1 MAKTNKWWIERNYK
15 TKKSL
20 TEEIR
25 KLINQI
31 DDDCFIT
38 DEEDLELL
46 TWVLSHHH
54 DYLNKIDGSTNF
66 KIKVRRSL
74 ANSGNKELLIMRDDG
89 TEIDISWTKA
99 LNPQGSSTHKEDLR
113 NAAVQAVNDQI
124 IEFKDKNTDTICCL
138 CKKQIEEKIEAC
150 HYEPRLNELLTQFFG
165 NGEEMEKIEI
175 KDGSYASRYFDPEL
189 SEKWATFH
197 ANQATLKPAHK
208 KCIRQRKG
216 N

>member
-1 MAKTNKWWIERNYK
+1 MAKTIKWWTERNYK
-15 TKKSL
+15 TKESL
-20 TEEIR
+20 KVEIR
-25 KLINQI
+25 NLIEKI
-31 DDDCFIT
+31 DDDSFVT
-38 DEEDLELL
+38 DENDVELL

-66 KIKVRRSL
+66 KIRVRRSL
-74 ANSGNKELLIMRDDG
+74 INSGNKELWLMRDDG

-138 CKKQIEEKIEAC
+138 CKQQIEERIEAC

-165 NGEEMEKIEI
+165 SDDEMEKIEI
-175 KDGSYASRYFDPEL
+175 KDGSYASRYFDREL
-189 SEKWATFH
+189 SERWATFH

-208 KCIRQRKG
+208 SCIRQRKG

>member
-1 MAKTNKWWIERNYK
+1 MAKTIKWWIERNYK

-20 TEEIR
+20 TDEIR
-25 KLINQI
+25 NLINQI

-38 DEEDLELL
+38 EEKDIELL

-54 DYLNKIDGSTNF
+54 DYLNKINGSTNF
-66 KIKVRRSL
+66 KIRVRRSL
-74 ANSGNKELLIMRDDG
+74 VNSGNKELLILRDDG

-138 CKKQIEEKIEAC
+138 CKKQIEDKIEAC

-165 NGEEMEKIEI
+165 NDEEMEKIDI
-175 KDGSYASRYFDPEL
+175 KDGSYASRYFNPEL

-208 KCIRQRKG
+208 KCIRQRKS